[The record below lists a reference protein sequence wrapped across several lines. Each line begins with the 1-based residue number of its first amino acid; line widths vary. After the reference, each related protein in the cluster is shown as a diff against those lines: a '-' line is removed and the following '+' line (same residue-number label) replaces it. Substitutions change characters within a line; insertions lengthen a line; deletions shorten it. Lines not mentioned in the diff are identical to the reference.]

1 LREDVFLEPWSPK
14 FVKIFGKPCHLW
26 VSELGAFMIYI
37 DRSFQIIFDNNT
49 KVKRGFDNKIVF
61 KTEAKRTTLVK
72 IFF

>member
-1 LREDVFLEPWSPK
+1 
-14 FVKIFGKPCHLW
+14 
-26 VSELGAFMIYI
+26 MIYI